1 MYTLP
6 NSAKKI
12 RERAMRYRRSLINE
26 EKNRGYINDG
36 AGKRYLVGP
45 LFVLAGDLEKAI
57 DYYNWYEEEFSDDS
71 GEPFHYI
78 YWALA
83 LFRVGN
89 KKEAEK
95 KLLEALVQNIY
106 ILFTLTGM
114 KIGKH
119 DIWHGSNFED
129 PDYLYEIPEDMLPT
143 LTEEERLWTQKMI
156 ESITFQRVLKEY
168 ITTFHALKYEKEV
181 IKRTV
186 ILDDWYSFLEKALR
200 LRQSANISFEG
211 DG

>member
-1 MYTLP
+1 MYILP
-6 NSAKKI
+6 HSAKKI

-26 EKNRGYINDG
+26 EKNHGYISDG

-45 LFVLAGDLEKAI
+45 LFVLADDLGKAI
-57 DYYNWYEEEFSDDS
+57 DYYKWYEEEFSDDS
-71 GEPFHYI
+71 GEPLHYI

-89 KKEAEK
+89 IKEAEK

-106 ILFTLTGM
+106 ILFALTGM

-119 DIWHGSNFED
+119 DIWYGSNFED
-129 PDYLYEIPEDMLPT
+129 PDYLFEIPEDMLPT
-143 LTEEERLWTQKMI
+143 LSEEERLWTQKMI

-168 ITTFHALKYEKEV
+168 IATFHALKYEKEV

-186 ILDDWYSFLEKALR
+186 ILDNWYGFLEKA

>member
-6 NSAKKI
+6 NSAKTI

-26 EKNRGYINDG
+26 EKNLGYINDG

-57 DYYNWYEEEFSDDS
+57 DYYKWYEKEFSDDS
-71 GEPFHYI
+71 GEPLHYI

-106 ILFTLTGM
+106 ILSTLTGM

-119 DIWHGSNFED
+119 EIWHGSNFEN

-143 LTEEERLWTQKMI
+143 FTDEERLWIRKMI
-156 ESITFQRVLKEY
+156 ESFTFQRILKEY
-168 ITTFHALKYEKEV
+168 IATFHVLKREKE
-181 IKRTV
+181 IGKRTV
-186 ILDDWYSFLEKALR
+186 ILDNWYSFFKNA

>member
-1 MYTLP
+1 MCTLP

-26 EKNRGYINDG
+26 GKNHGYINDG

-57 DYYNWYEEEFSDDS
+57 DYYKWYEEEFSDDS
-71 GEPFHYI
+71 GEPLHYI
-78 YWALA
+78 YWSLA

-89 KKEAEK
+89 REEAGI

-114 KIGKH
+114 KIGGH
-119 DIWHGSNFED
+119 DIWHGSNFEN
-129 PDYLYEIPEDMLPT
+129 PDYLHKVPEEMLPNFT
-143 LTEEERLWTQKMI
+143 TEECLWVQKMI
-156 ESITFQRVLKEY
+156 ESFKFQRVLKKY
-168 ITTFHALKYEKEV
+168 IATFHALKYEKN
-181 IKRTV
+181 IGKRRA
-186 ILDDWYSFLEKALR
+186 ILNRWYSFLEDALR
-200 LRQSANISFEG
+200 
-211 DG
+211 

>member
-26 EKNRGYINDG
+26 EENRGYINDG

-57 DYYNWYEEEFSDDS
+57 DYYKWYEEEFSDDS
-71 GEPFHYI
+71 GEPLHYI

-106 ILFTLTGM
+106 ILSTLTGM
-114 KIGKH
+114 KIEKH
-119 DIWHGSNFED
+119 DIWHGSNFEN

-143 LTEEERLWTQKMI
+143 FTEEERLWIQKMI
-156 ESITFQRVLKEY
+156 ESFTFQRVLKEY
-168 ITTFHALKYEKEV
+168 IATFHALKYEKE
-181 IKRTV
+181 IRKRTV
-186 ILDDWYSFLEKALR
+186 ILDNWYSFIENA

>member
-6 NSAKKI
+6 NSEKKF
-12 RERAMRYRRSLINE
+12 RERAMRYRRSLIKE
-26 EKNRGYINDG
+26 ENNRGYINDG

-57 DYYNWYEEEFSDDS
+57 DYYKWYEEKFSDDS
-71 GEPFHYI
+71 GEPLHYI

-89 KKEAEK
+89 IKEAEK

-106 ILFTLTGM
+106 ILSSLTGM
-114 KIGKH
+114 EIGKH
-119 DIWHGSNFED
+119 DIWHGSNFEN
-129 PDYLYEIPEDMLPT
+129 PDYLYEISEDMLPT
-143 LTEEERLWTQKMI
+143 FTEKERLWIQKMI
-156 ESITFQRVLKEY
+156 ESFTFQRVLKEY
-168 ITTFHALKYEKEV
+168 IATFHALKYENE
-181 IKRTV
+181 IGKRSV
-186 ILDDWYSFLEKALR
+186 ILDNWYSFLENT